1 MEAALRAVESERAIA
16 EAERVTLTAE
26 IEELRSRARI
36 VRVASQRLGMKL
48 PEDSDIVFLQVQSP
62 TIEVTP

>member
-62 TIEVTP
+62 TIEMTP